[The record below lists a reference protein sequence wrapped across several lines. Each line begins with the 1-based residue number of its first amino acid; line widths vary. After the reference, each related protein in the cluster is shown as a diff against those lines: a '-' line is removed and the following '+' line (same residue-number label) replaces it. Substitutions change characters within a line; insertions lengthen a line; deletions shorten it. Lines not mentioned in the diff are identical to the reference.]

1 MKSQQTP
8 KIILER
14 LTEFEA
20 RRKTEDLEIHEEI
33 RRFMADLRN
42 HMGETAE
49 QFAARSG
56 GVRRHY
62 IYMIESG
69 TRRWSNAMLAA
80 FINSLNS
87 KETP

>member
-1 MKSQQTP
+1 MKNQQTP
-8 KIILER
+8 KSILDR

-42 HMGETAE
+42 QMGETAE
-49 QFAARSG
+49 QFAGRSG
-56 GVRRHY
+56 GVKRHY

-69 TRRWSNAMLAA
+69 SRRWSNAMLES
-80 FINSLNS
+80 FIKSLNQ
-87 KETP
+87 